1 MDTALAGAP
10 PPMLTVFTSMFVH
23 GGLLHVGGNMLY
35 LWIFGKA
42 VEDSMGHGR
51 FLGFYLVC
59 GVVAA
64 GAQYL
69 QEPASAL
76 PMVGASG
83 AVAGTLGAYLLLHP
97 NARIWTVVVF
107 GYFVRTV
114 PVPAMVVLLLVHM
127 TQVFLHGAYKYP
139 RELTWLVGVV
149 LFVLTM
155 GMFFSGAR
163 LIGVFRRSP
172 SRVAAG
178 ERRATRAATPR
189 RASRC
194 GIRQVPAGPIIE
206 RTGPGDGR
214 ARSDQVRNLR
224 VARADRGHVHLRERA
239 PSDARDRRPPEGD
252 GEAAHGAIG

>member
-1 MDTALAGAP
+1 VLPIKDNVPTKSFPGVSVALIAVNVLIYVYEFFLWFDPATPGHPSIGGRLYDQFVVEFGLIPCRFSDICPPRMDTALAGAP

-69 QEPASAL
+69 QDPASAL

-114 PVPAMVVLLLVHM
+114 PVPAMVVLG
-127 TQVFLHGAYKYP
+127 F
-139 RELTWLVGVV
+139 WVV
-149 LFVLTM
+149 LQFVNSIFTFAR
-155 GMFFSGAR
+155 GGAGDVAFLAHVGGFLAGLA

-172 SRVAAG
+172 V
-178 ERRATRAATPR
+178 PR
-189 RASRC
+189 R
-194 GIRQVPAGPIIE
+194 
-206 RTGPGDGR
+206 
-214 ARSDQVRNLR
+214 
-224 VARADRGHVHLRERA
+224 
-239 PSDARDRRPPEGD
+239 RRW
-252 GEAAHGAIG
+252 A